1 VPNLDFRVEGAEV
14 QEFAAVPSLLFKLR
28 VENLEEEPIRSVA
41 LNTQIRIAATQ
52 RHYDAV
58 EQERLLELFGEPSRW
73 KDTLRSLLWTHT
85 VLQVPAFSGSTV
97 ADMPVPCTYD
107 LEVVAAK
114 YFYALE
120 DGEVPLEF
128 LFSGTVFYAGE
139 DGRLQVARISWEK
152 EAEFRLPVRVWKE
165 MMDHYFPN
173 SAWIRLR
180 RDAFDQLYN
189 YKIRKGLPTWEAAVE
204 ALLRAGGRAVG
215 GCGEEDRRCG
225 ALRRIPAVALPP
237 VGEKEP
243 AALDVRGSVSAG
255 LQRGPGWG
263 RPLDHADPVP
273 DVGG

>member
-1 VPNLDFRVEGAEV
+1 MPNLDFRVEGAEV
-14 QEFAAVPSLLFKLR
+14 QEFAAVPNLLFKLR

-114 YFYALE
+114 YFYALK

-139 DGRLQVARISWEK
+139 GGWLQIVRIPWEK
-152 EAEFRLPVRVWKE
+152 EAQFRMPVRVWKE
-165 MMDHYFPN
+165 TMDHYYPN

-180 RDAFDQLYN
+180 RDAFDQLYD
-189 YKIRKGLPTWEAAVE
+189 YKVRKGLPTWEAAVE
-204 ALLRAGGRAVG
+204 ALLRASEQEVER
-215 GCGEEDRRCG
+215 
-225 ALRRIPAVALPP
+225 
-237 VGEKEP
+237 
-243 AALDVRGSVSAG
+243 
-255 LQRGPGWG
+255 
-263 RPLDHADPVP
+263 
-273 DVGG
+273 

>member
-1 VPNLDFRVEGAEV
+1 MPNLDFRVEGAEV
-14 QEFAAVPSLLFKLR
+14 QEFAAVPNLLFKLR

-52 RHYDAV
+52 RYYDAV

-128 LFSGTVFYAGE
+128 LFSGTVFYAGA
-139 DGRLQVARISWEK
+139 DGRLQVERIPWEK
-152 EAEFRLPVRVWKE
+152 EAEFRLPVRLWKE

-180 RDAFDQLYN
+180 RDAFDRLYD
-189 YKIRKGLPTWEAAVE
+189 YKVRKGLPTWEAAVE
-204 ALLRAGGRAVG
+204 ALLRASEQEVER
-215 GCGEEDRRCG
+215 
-225 ALRRIPAVALPP
+225 
-237 VGEKEP
+237 
-243 AALDVRGSVSAG
+243 
-255 LQRGPGWG
+255 
-263 RPLDHADPVP
+263 
-273 DVGG
+273 